1 MPSAKTLAYNLV
13 EIQSTV
19 IIEVTNKT
27 RFENIPIVGK
37 SRFLPIFLKKMNFTM
52 SVIKNIKLK

>member
-37 SRFLPIFLKKMNFTM
+37 SRFLPIFRKKMNLTM